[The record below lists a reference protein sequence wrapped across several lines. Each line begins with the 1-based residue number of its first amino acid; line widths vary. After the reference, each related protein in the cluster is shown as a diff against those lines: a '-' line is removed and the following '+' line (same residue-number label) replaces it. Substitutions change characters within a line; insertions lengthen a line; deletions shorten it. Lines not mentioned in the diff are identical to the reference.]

1 MRNIQILFIIG
12 FMFAQTT
19 VEGIPKSYIHSTS
32 NRVMKAIMPDIDV
45 DQLLLEDK
53 NAAPGTPFRYGKIF
67 DVDYSLNNSGT
78 WEVLDD
84 GDKIW
89 RLEIHSKYAYSIGI
103 EYDYFHLPEGAEFY
117 VYNAENGKKIFSH
130 QLDYVG
136 SSPPTTFSYNEK
148 QWALPI

>member
-1 MRNIQILFIIG
+1 MRNIQILFVIG
-12 FMFAQTT
+12 FIFAQTT
-19 VEGIPKSYIHSTS
+19 VEGIPKSYIYSTS

-78 WEVLDD
+78 WEILEG

-103 EYDYFHLPEGAEFY
+103 EYD
-117 VYNAENGKKIFSH
+117 
-130 QLDYVG
+130 
-136 SSPPTTFSYNEK
+136 
-148 QWALPI
+148 